1 MAIPTFSQLNNVG
14 GRSALQ
20 SFRGIGKGAF
30 GIPVM
35 LMILLAMLVLPIPPF
50 MLDAFFSF
58 NIALALVVLLVSVY
72 AQRPLDFAAFPTVL
86 LIATLLRLGLNVAS
100 TRVILIN
107 GHEGGHAAG
116 KVIESFGEVV
126 IGGNYTV
133 GIVVFVILMII
144 NFIVVTK
151 GAGRISEV
159 SARFTLDAMP
169 GKQMAID
176 ADLNAGL
183 IDQDQARFRRQEVA
197 AEADFYG
204 AMDGASKFVKGDAV
218 AGIMIML
225 INIFG
230 GLAVGVLQ
238 HGLPF
243 MDAVQKYT
251 LLTIGD
257 GLVAQIPGLLLSVA
271 SAILVTRVNTAQDMG
286 AQVVNQ
292 LFASPKALAVA
303 SGILII
309 MGLIPGMPHIAFLS
323 LGLVCA
329 AIAYYIYWKK
339 EQPAAVDEGSFIPS
353 GSRLANELNSANNSV
368 NTATIAPHRTPPAL
382 PPGSGQSMAHEGP
395 ELGWDDVQPV
405 DVIGLE
411 VGYRLIPMVDKNQ
424 GGELLG
430 RIKGVRKKLSQ
441 EMGFL
446 IPSVHIRDNLDLMP
460 TGYRISL
467 MGVTVA
473 EAEVFPD
480 RELAINPGQVF
491 GNLDGVRT
499 KDPAFGLDAIWINAT
514 QKEQAQTLGYTVVDP
529 STVVATH
536 LNQIL
541 QNHTYELLG
550 HEDVQKLL
558 DMLAKTSPK
567 LVEELVPGTISLNI
581 FLKVLQNLLHERV
594 PIRDI
599 RSIAEALAGANG
611 RSQDPVALTALA
623 RIALRRQIVQN
634 IIGNEQNL
642 PVVTLDPGLE
652 QLLLST
658 VQQAQKAGADDGAFI
673 EPGLADRLQES
684 LVSAAQKQEM
694 AGKPLVLLVAAPLRM
709 MMSRFVR
716 HSLPDMRVLAYTEI
730 PDNKQ
735 ITIDANVGA
744 DR

>member
-20 SFRGIGKGAF
+20 SFSGISKGAF
-30 GIPVM
+30 GIPIM
-35 LMILLAMLVLPIPPF
+35 LMILLAMLVLPIPPL

-100 TRVILIN
+100 TRVVLIN
-107 GHEGGHAAG
+107 GHQGGSAAG
-116 KVIESFGEVV
+116 KVIEAFGEVV

-144 NFIVVTK
+144 NFVVVTK

-183 IDQDQARFRRQEVA
+183 IDQDQARSRRQEVA

-243 MDAVQKYT
+243 MDALQKYT

-292 LFASPKALAVA
+292 LFASPKALAVS
-303 SGILII
+303 SGILIV
-309 MGLIPGMPHIAFLS
+309 MGLVPGMPHVAFLT
-323 LGLVCA
+323 LGFICA

-353 GSRLANELNSANNSV
+353 GSRLAQELNNANNP
-368 NTATIAPHRTPPAL
+368 NAGTATLAPQRTPPAL
-382 PPGSGQSMAHEGP
+382 PQGAPETP

-467 MGVTVA
+467 MGVTIA
-473 EAEVFPD
+473 EAEVYPD

-491 GNLDGVRT
+491 GNLEGVKT
-499 KDPAFGLDAIWINAT
+499 KDPAFGLDAVWISSS

-567 LVEELVPGTISLNI
+567 LVEELVPGTISLNVL
-581 FLKVLQNLLHERV
+581 LKVLQTLLRERV

-599 RSIAEALAGANG
+599 RSIAEALAGSTG
-611 RSQDPVALTALA
+611 KSQDPVALTALA
-623 RIALRRQIVQN
+623 RIALSRQIVQN

-642 PVVTLDPGLE
+642 PVITIDPGLE

-684 LVSAAQKQEM
+684 LINAAQKQEM

-730 PDNKQ
+730 PDSKQ
-735 ITIDANVGA
+735 ITIDASVGA